1 LDAPIA
7 LAREELQA
15 CAAYGTP
22 GYGSKSKGASVSPPS
37 SGSKKLLGLDLYAG
51 AGMSTSEY
59 FYKSLK
65 YC

>member
-1 LDAPIA
+1 MDAPIA
-7 LAREELQA
+7 LAREGLQA

-51 AGMSTSEY
+51 AGTSEY